1 MDEAL
6 RFSQSHGVR
15 AGCQALD
22 LPPSSLY
29 REKLRRERWILDL
42 GPHSLSPPEK
52 EAVRSCTE
60 RFVDKAP
67 ATV

>member
-29 REKLRRERWILDL
+29 RRNFGGNGRRWILDL
-42 GPHSLSPPEK
+42 GPHPH
-52 EAVRSCTE
+52 
-60 RFVDKAP
+60 AP
-67 ATV
+67 

>member
-22 LPPSSLY
+22 LPPSSRKYSVNPVLQ
-29 REKLRRERWILDL
+29 
-42 GPHSLSPPEK
+42 
-52 EAVRSCTE
+52 
-60 RFVDKAP
+60 
-67 ATV
+67 

>member
-22 LPPSSLY
+22 LPP
-29 REKLRRERWILDL
+29 RPD
-42 GPHSLSPPEK
+42 
-52 EAVRSCTE
+52 
-60 RFVDKAP
+60 P
-67 ATV
+67 AAADARLESIKNLWVS

>member
-22 LPPSSLY
+22 L
-29 REKLRRERWILDL
+29 RHRVCIGRNFGANGRRWILGL
-42 GPHSLSPPEK
+42 GPHPH
-52 EAVRSCTE
+52 
-60 RFVDKAP
+60 AP
-67 ATV
+67 

>member
-29 REKLRRERWILDL
+29 REKLRRERPAVDPRPR
-42 GPHSLSPPEK
+42 PHPH
-52 EAVRSCTE
+52 
-60 RFVDKAP
+60 AP
-67 ATV
+67 